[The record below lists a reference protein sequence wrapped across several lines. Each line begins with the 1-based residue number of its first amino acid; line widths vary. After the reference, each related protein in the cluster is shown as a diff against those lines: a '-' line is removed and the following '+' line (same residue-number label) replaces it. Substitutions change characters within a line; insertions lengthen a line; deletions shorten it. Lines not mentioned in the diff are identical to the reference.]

1 MTGITYALALAGVLG
16 CGLAAGVFF
25 AFSSFVMDGLGEL
38 APAAGIDAMNAIN
51 RRAPTPLFM
60 TALFGTALVCAALA
74 VRAVTTWGDRSATLL
89 LAGAVLYLVGAIA
102 VTMGRNVPLND
113 ALMALDPHSAEAAD
127 RWSAYVRDWTAWN
140 HVRTVASLAAS
151 GLLAAA
157 IAA

>member
-1 MTGITYALALAGVLG
+1 M
-16 CGLAAGVFF
+16 
-25 AFSSFVMDGLGEL
+25 
-38 APAAGIDAMNAIN
+38 
-51 RRAPTPLFM
+51 
-60 TALFGTALVCAALA
+60 
-74 VRAVTTWGDRSATLL
+74 
-89 LAGAVLYLVGAIA
+89 LYLVGAIA

-113 ALMALDPHSAEAAD
+113 ALMALDPHSAEAAG